1 MRRFASCRSVVAC
14 CVLLAAA
21 PPRPAAEDG
30 YDLWLRYRLVGD
42 AGRLA
47 EYRAAL
53 THLVVEG
60 DSPTLH
66 AARDE
71 LSAGLAGLLGSAV
84 PSADSIV
91 RDGALIAGTPGTSRL
106 VAELPL
112 ADHLRRA
119 GDEGFVLRA
128 LRVHGRQAIVIAG
141 NSEVG
146 VLYGAF
152 HLLRLIQTAAPL
164 RGLDLVGAPK
174 LRLRL
179 LDHWDNLDGTVERG
193 YAGRSLWDWPHL
205 PDSIDPRYR
214 DYARANASLGINGTV
229 LTNVN
234 ANATA
239 LSPEYLGKVAA
250 LADVFRPYGLR
261 VYLTARFSAP
271 IELGGLATADPRDSV
286 VRAWWRRKVD
296 EIYRAVPDFGG
307 FVVKANSEGQPGPQD
322 YGRTHADGANMLADA
337 LAPHGGVV
345 MWRGVVCSGA
355 GPPPPGRPAHDEVTP
370 QDGAFRPNVPLHV

>member
-1 MRRFASCRSVVAC
+1 MRPFASCRSVVVC
-14 CVLLAAA
+14 CVLLGAAS
-21 PPRPAAEDG
+21 PRPAVEDG
-30 YDLWLRYRLVGD
+30 YDLWLRYRPVGD
-42 AGRLA
+42 SGRLA

-53 THLVVEG
+53 TQLVVEG
-60 DSPTLH
+60 DSPTLR

-71 LSAGLAGLLGSAV
+71 LSVGLAGLLGSAV
-84 PSADSIV
+84 PGADSV
-91 RDGALIAGTPGTSRL
+91 LRDGALIAGTPATSPL
-106 VAELPL
+106 VAALPL
-112 ADHLRRA
+112 ADDLRRA

-128 LRVHGRQAIVIAG
+128 LPVRGRQAIVIAG
-141 NSEVG
+141 NSGVG

-152 HLLRLIQTAAPL
+152 NLLRLIQTGAPL
-164 RGLDLVGAPK
+164 RGLAVVSAPK

-234 ANATA
+234 ANARA

-271 IELGGLATADPRDSV
+271 IELGGLATADPLDSV

-322 YGRTHADGANMLADA
+322 
-337 LAPHGGVV
+337 
-345 MWRGVVCSGA
+345 
-355 GPPPPGRPAHDEVTP
+355 
-370 QDGAFRPNVPLHV
+370 